1 MTLILPF
8 PINTAEKLILH
19 LEEIIRIAYYLSLR
33 CDVFPSFSIMAAE
46 GSDSEDL
53 SSNGLIEAPSAPE
66 AMEAVQPPPETVEAT
81 EENGGE
87 LASEASEAATAYNM
101 PLAENEEED
110 GELPADFDRLWKL
123 AHDNPQDF
131 SSWTDLLQYC
141 EQESHMTASR
151 RSLVAFLAR
160 YPLCYGY
167 WKKFAD
173 LERRAG
179 YTNKAQEVCV
189 QGLKAIPLSVDLWIH
204 YINLLLGT
212 LNMNL
217 AESSQRIRS
226 AFEEAVAAAGLDFHS
241 DRLWELYIEWEKEQG
256 DMRAASGVYDR
267 VLRVPTQLYSSHYDK
282 FKTHLNTH
290 APKDVLSAEEY
301 GRLLEECKQSHKI
314 EKAEQAEGEEE
325 IPPGEE
331 KEPTEEELIPKM
343 RELLLA
349 RREKV
354 FQDLEGEV
362 RKRWNFEDAIKRPYF
377 HVKPLDRTQLRAWH
391 SYLDWE
397 LTQLDAGDEQ
407 EVRTEVEPEGMEG
420 WEEIKKEDNNG
431 SNSSGIVAGGD
442 QRVRILFERC
452 LIACALYEEFW
463 TKYIQYLEPQSL
475 DEARAVFRR
484 ACEIHLAHKHTMHL
498 QWATFEERHGDL
510 NEARRVLEALETSV
524 PGLAMVRLRRAGLER
539 RAGRLDESEAL
550 LRDAV
555 AQAKET
561 PHLHAF
567 YSIKLARL
575 LLKLCKN
582 PSKARGVLQEALE
595 ISPDNSKLHLNL
607 LELEVSGDPRGS
619 AEGVQLCVSRALAA
633 PLSPRTKILFSQRGL
648 QYAEDYG
655 TSVHSVLTVY
665 EEHQKLLKE
674 LGNKKRGAENGDNED
689 PDKMLKGEDGSALP
703 ATPQPPPTMPHVP
716 ITTPP
721 PPMMGADMSAGYG
734 YGGWYQ
740 QPQYG
745 GYGGYQQPW
754 NYNQGYYPPS

>member
-1 MTLILPF
+1 MI
-8 PINTAEKLILH
+8 
-19 LEEIIRIAYYLSLR
+19 
-33 CDVFPSFSIMAAE
+33 
-46 GSDSEDL
+46 
-53 SSNGLIEAPSAPE
+53 APE

-331 KEPTEEELIPKM
+331 KEPTEVNQNYLVSSHQEELIPKM

-397 LTQLDAGDEQ
+397 
-407 EVRTEVEPEGMEG
+407 
-420 WEEIKKEDNNG
+420 
-431 SNSSGIVAGGD
+431 
-442 QRVRILFERC
+442 VRILFERC

-740 QPQYG
+740 VEVITLFTNFIPLI
-745 GYGGYQQPW
+745 
-754 NYNQGYYPPS
+754 